1 MEEQVPLQIAR
12 RRAGELKE
20 INKNIKFEYRETYI
34 DKVVAGIIIEESK
47 DFSLVVTSN
56 YLTVRIPPSKG
67 LKKKRIFVQIK
78 SFINENICEGV
89 LVKS

>member
-1 MEEQVPLQIAR
+1 
-12 RRAGELKE
+12 LKE

-34 DKVVAGIIIEESK
+34 DKVVAGILIEESK

-67 LKKKRIFVQIK
+67 LKKKKIFVQIK
-78 SFINENICEGV
+78 NFINENICEGV
-89 LVKS
+89 IVSP